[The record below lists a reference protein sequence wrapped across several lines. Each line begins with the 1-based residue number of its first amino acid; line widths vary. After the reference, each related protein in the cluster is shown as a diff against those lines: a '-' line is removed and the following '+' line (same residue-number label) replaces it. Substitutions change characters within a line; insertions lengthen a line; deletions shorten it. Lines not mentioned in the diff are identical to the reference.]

1 MRSQKRPSSRRAQR
15 RAGERAAGR
24 APAHMTMGLPL
35 RGTVDAVVTA
45 FTTIER
51 LGLCLAAL
59 RRQLP
64 ADASITLADAIPEQL
79 PARHTDLARIAR
91 EENLS
96 LDRSGRDRWDARN
109 RAATH
114 GQAPLILFI
123 DADAI
128 MAEGAWPILAATM
141 EPETVGAAGGL
152 AVWDTDCQP
161 AGYPSPS
168 IRSAGYVV
176 GAMMQPY
183 VRFPGWAPDNP
194 KVYAR
199 QDLQGVPVNFMV
211 TRRSLFRSLGPFPSD
226 PFGNR
231 PFADMYYCL
240 QLRKAG
246 LAVAF
251 EPAAIAVVGR
261 EPIALSRMEVN
272 EGQVILAHQAG
283 DVLQYDEPFLL

>member
-1 MRSQKRPSSRRAQR
+1 MRSRKSPSSQRARRRAEA
-15 RAGERAAGR
+15 RATG
-24 APAHMTMGLPL
+24 APPRFSMGLPM
-35 RGTVDAVVTA
+35 RGSVDAVVTA

-64 ADASITLADAIPEQL
+64 PDATITLADAIPEQL
-79 PARHTDLARIAR
+79 PGRHSDLARIAR
-91 EENLS
+91 EENLR
-96 LDRSGRDRWDARN
+96 LDRSGRDRWEARN
-109 RAATH
+109 RAAQH

-128 MAEGAWPILAATM
+128 MAEGAWVALAAAM

-152 AVWDTDCQP
+152 AVWDNDCQP
-161 AGYPSPS
+161 PGYAAPS

-176 GAMMQPY
+176 GAMLQPY

-194 KVYAR
+194 KIYPR
-199 QDLQGVPVNFMV
+199 QDLQGVPVNFMA
-211 TRRSLFRSLGPFPSD
+211 TRRSLFRTLGPFPSD

-246 LAVAF
+246 LSVVF
-251 EPAAIAVVGR
+251 DPAAIAVVGR
-261 EPIALSRMEVN
+261 EPIALSRIEVN

-283 DVLQYDEPFLL
+283 DLLQYDEPFLL